1 MGHMIN
7 VKRPYLK
14 MILSAAFCAVVL
26 TGCYLDFEF
35 DTSDTAG
42 KASKTENEE
51 TEEDSGYDFDLE
63 IEADPSLLNE
73 CEFGRVVD
81 GDTIIVY
88 DKDGNK
94 LRVRLTGIDAPESVH
109 PDEEMNT
116 EEGKQSSEFLKE
128 LLEDT
133 EYVYLEYD
141 EEQFDQYDRTLAYVW
156 IEVDGEYMMLN
167 EILLSEGYAEPVFIK
182 PNLKYADYF
191 DEYKD

>member
-1 MGHMIN
+1 MCGMFT
-7 VKRPYLK
+7 KRRD
-14 MILSAAFCAVVL
+14 ILMMMFTAALCVSAL
-26 TGCYLDFEF
+26 SGCYLDFDLDAPVLPDPPAEEA
-35 DTSDTAG
+35 DTAG
-42 KASKTENEE
+42 DKN
-51 TEEDSGYDFDLE
+51 DFDLE
-63 IEADPSLLNE
+63 IEADTSLLNE

-94 LRVRLTGIDAPESVH
+94 LRVRLTGINAPESVH

-116 EEGKQSSEFLKE
+116 EEGKQASEFLKE

-141 EEQFDQYDRTLAYVW
+141 VEQFDQYDRTLAYVW
-156 IEVDGEYMMLN
+156 IEEDGEYLMIN
-167 EILLSEGYAEPVFIK
+167 EIMLSEGYAEPVFIK

-191 DEYKD
+191 DDYKD

>member
-1 MGHMIN
+1 MMLPAALC
-7 VKRPYLK
+7 VTV
-14 MILSAAFCAVVL
+14 LS
-26 TGCYLDFEF
+26 GCYLNF
-35 DTSDTAG
+35 DLDLPELTDKTA
-42 KASKTENEE
+42 EE
-51 TEEDSGYDFDLE
+51 ADAAGVESDFDLE

-94 LRVRLTGIDAPESVH
+94 LRVRLTGINAPESVH

-116 EEGKQSSEFLKE
+116 EEGKAASDYLKE

-141 EEQFDQYDRTLAYVW
+141 VEQFDQYDRTLAYVW
-156 IEVDGEYMMLN
+156 IYEDGEYMMLN
-167 EILLSEGYAEPVFIK
+167 EIMLSEGYAEPVFIK

-191 DEYKD
+191 DDYKD

>member
-1 MGHMIN
+1 MF
-7 VKRPYLK
+7 LTAA
-14 MILSAAFCAVVL
+14 LCSAVL
-26 TGCYLDFEF
+26 TGCRFGYEF
-35 DTSDTAG
+35 YTDSYSSEDADT
-42 KASKTENEE
+42 EE
-51 TEEDSGYDFDLE
+51 TSSDDEYDFDLE

-88 DKDGNK
+88 DEDGNK
-94 LRVRLTGIDAPESVH
+94 LRVRLTGINAPESVH

-141 EEQFDQYDRTLAYVW
+141 VEQFDQYDRTLAYVW
-156 IEVDGEYMMLN
+156 IETEDGDYLMLN
-167 EILLSEGYAEPVFIK
+167 EIMLSEGYAEPVFIK

-191 DEYKD
+191 DDYKDE